1 MCSRRRPGLVIGA
14 ISALVQLCPP
24 FGIEP
29 AGAAATGPTVGALH
43 DVELVDTMAGNQT
56 VGARLRVVIAPGIG
70 IGPGKAAML
79 EGVRDTGSIAAAGR
93 RIGMSYK
100 RAWLIVAALNTHF
113 DAPLIEASKGGKA
126 GGGAQ
131 LAALGEEVLAAYGE
145 MLALTEAAITAP
157 LARLAARL
165 AKRTPATEPE
175 PIVSDGTPAKPAP
188 GPRNGRGS
196 GCSTA
201 PASAPAATDG
211 APGARAATKPRS
223 PARKRS
229 P

>member
-1 MCSRRRPGLVIGA
+1 
-14 ISALVQLCPP
+14 
-24 FGIEP
+24 
-29 AGAAATGPTVGALH
+29 
-43 DVELVDTMAGNQT
+43 MAGNQT

-131 LAALGEEVLAAYGE
+131 LTPLGEDVLAAYGD
-145 MLALTEAAITAP
+145 MLALTDAAIAAP

-165 AKRTPATEPE
+165 AKGSVADKPEPQETAGTTRAPAPATRPRSGRSGGRKAS
-175 PIVSDGTPAKPAP
+175 PLPAP
-188 GPRNGRGS
+188 
-196 GCSTA
+196 TA
-201 PASAPAATDG
+201 ADEAPPTR
-211 APGARAATKPRS
+211 PATKPRS
-223 PARKRS
+223 PRRPRPA
-229 P
+229 

>member
-1 MCSRRRPGLVIGA
+1 
-14 ISALVQLCPP
+14 
-24 FGIEP
+24 
-29 AGAAATGPTVGALH
+29 
-43 DVELVDTMAGNQT
+43 MAGNQT

-131 LAALGEEVLAAYGE
+131 LTPLGEDVLAAYGD
-145 MLALTEAAITAP
+145 MLALTDAAIAAP

-165 AKRTPATEPE
+165 AKGSTGGEPE
-175 PIVSDGTPAKPAP
+175 PHEAGGANSSPI
-188 GPRNGRGS
+188 PRPHTGRAS
-196 GCSTA
+196 KRKATRVPTA
-201 PASAPAATDG
+201 PTTAHEEPPAR
-211 APGARAATKPRS
+211 PATKPRS
-223 PARKRS
+223 PRR
-229 P
+229 PRPP